1 MCAICFL
8 LRIKWRKRRI
18 YVYDGPFELDAMEN
32 TADEAL

>member
-8 LRIKWRKRRI
+8 PRIKWHKRRI
-18 YVYDGPFELDAMEN
+18 DVNDGPFELDAMEN